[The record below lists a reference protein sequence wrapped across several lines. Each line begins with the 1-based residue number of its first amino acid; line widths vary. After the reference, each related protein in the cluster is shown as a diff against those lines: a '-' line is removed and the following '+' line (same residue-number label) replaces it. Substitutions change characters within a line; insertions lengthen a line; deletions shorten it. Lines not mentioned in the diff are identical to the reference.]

1 MKGYTYSAIISSSKH
16 SFDCV
21 SGDGIEE
28 EKYEEREE
36 EDDDHLNDRPL
47 VVVPDDV
54 AD

>member
-28 EKYEEREE
+28 KKYEECKE
-36 EDDDHLNDRPL
+36 EDYDHLHDGPL